1 MSRPASR
8 TDGRFATHDG
18 IDLHYLAWAS
28 DRPRAGLIITH
39 GFTEHADRYE
49 HVGERFARRGVS
61 TYAFDLR
68 GHGRSEG
75 RRGDAPAFDS
85 FLKDLAAFRRLVR
98 GLAPAGLPL
107 FLLGH
112 SLGGLIALRYLQE
125 HPHEFAGAIV
135 IAPWLGLASPP
146 SRWLRLLARA
156 LAPVLPALPF
166 PAGIRPEQLSRDEDV
181 VRRYRA
187 DPLVHD
193 RITPRLFT
201 NIEDAIARVLES
213 GDRVP
218 GPLLLL
224 LAGDDR
230 IVDTPT
236 ASAFAARWS
245 RGGIEVR
252 LEDSAYHEILNEL
265 DRAAT
270 LEAILDWILARVPMR
285 QQNPDPS

>member
-1 MSRPASR
+1 VNGPASR
-8 TDGRFATHDG
+8 TAGRFAARDG
-18 IDLHYLAWAS
+18 VDLHYLAWAS
-28 DRPRAGLIITH
+28 DQPRAGLIITH
-39 GFTEHADRYE
+39 GFTEHAGRYE
-49 HVGERFARRGVS
+49 HVGQRFARGGVS

-85 FLKDLAAFRRLVR
+85 FLEDLAAFRRRVR

-112 SLGGLIALRYLQE
+112 SMGGLIALRYLQE
-125 HPHEFAGAIV
+125 HPDEFAGAIV
-135 IAPWLGLASPP
+135 IAPWLGLAAPP
-146 SRWLRLLARA
+146 PHWLRLLARV

-166 PAGIRPEQLSRDEDV
+166 RAGIRAEHLSRDKDI
-181 VRRYRA
+181 VRLYRA

-201 NIEDAIARVLES
+201 NIEDAIARVLEA
-213 GDRVP
+213 DRVP
-218 GPLLLL
+218 GRLLLL

-230 IVDTPT
+230 IVDTLT

-245 RGGIEVR
+245 GGGIEVR
-252 LEDSAYHEILNEL
+252 VADAAYHEILNEP

-270 LEAILDWILARVPMR
+270 LEAILGWILALVPMR